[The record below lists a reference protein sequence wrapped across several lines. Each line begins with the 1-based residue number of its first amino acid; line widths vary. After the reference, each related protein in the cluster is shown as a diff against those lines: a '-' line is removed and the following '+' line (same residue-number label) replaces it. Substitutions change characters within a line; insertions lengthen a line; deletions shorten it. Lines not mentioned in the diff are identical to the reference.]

1 MTGRLLAGSAAL
13 LVALLVGGCSATP
26 SPASSSP
33 SAAAGQLTGELTV
46 FAAASLS
53 PVFDEIAAAFTEE
66 HPSVDVTPIVYDG
79 SSVLVT
85 QLTEGAHAD
94 VLATADERTMQ
105 MLVDAGLAEA
115 PAPFATNTLVVAM
128 PAGNPAGITSLADLT
143 EATTVLCAP
152 EVPCGAA
159 SQKLLDGAGVS
170 VTAASLEQNVS
181 AVLQKIVAGE
191 ADAGLVYATDVVG
204 EDVES
209 FAPDGSDEVVN
220 RYPIVALDG
229 ATDAG
234 RAFVE
239 FVRGPV
245 SRQILAD
252 HGFGAP

>member
-1 MTGRLLAGSAAL
+1 MINRLLAGSAAL
-13 LVALLVGGCSATP
+13 AVILLLGGCSAASSAGP
-26 SPASSSP
+26 SPA
-33 SAAAGQLTGELTV
+33 ADGELTGEVTV

-66 HPSVDVTPIVYDG
+66 HPAVDVAPIVYDG

-85 QLTEGAHAD
+85 QLTEGAQAD

-105 MLVDAGLAEA
+105 TLVDDGLAED
-115 PAPFATNTLVVAM
+115 PQPFATNTLVIAM
-128 PAGNPAGITSLADLT
+128 PEGNPAGITSLADLAGT
-143 EATTVLCAP
+143 TTVLCAP

-159 SQKLLDGAGVS
+159 SQMLLDNAGVS
-170 VTAASLEQNVS
+170 VTPASLEQNVS

-234 RAFVE
+234 RAFAE

-245 SRQILAD
+245 GRQILAD